1 MLCSVV
7 PNIRGLPVK
16 MLKGPSEGQ
25 VVGKIEDLGGQLY
38 VEKHSKLD
46 TMKTSVLGSL
56 EFCAAGHEGRSSFYK
71 LAASNHALTYTNA
84 HLSRTYQLYYGAIP
98 NFPLFNFEV
107 YTPFDS
113 PFSAPRHRS
122 CQVQGLQQSL

>member
-56 EFCAAGHEGRSSFYK
+56 EF
-71 LAASNHALTYTNA
+71 ALRGTKVGVRFINW
-84 HLSRTYQLYYGAIP
+84 
-98 NFPLFNFEV
+98 PLLI
-107 YTPFDS
+107 TP
-113 PFSAPRHRS
+113 
-122 CQVQGLQQSL
+122 